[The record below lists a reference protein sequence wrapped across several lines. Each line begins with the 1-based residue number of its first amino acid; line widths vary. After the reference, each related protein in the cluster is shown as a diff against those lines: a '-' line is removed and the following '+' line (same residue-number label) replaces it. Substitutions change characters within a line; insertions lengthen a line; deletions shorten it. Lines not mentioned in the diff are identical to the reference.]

1 MPLAAGVGVSPY
13 LRRSTEGCM
22 PACLAPGVPP
32 STMRAWGDGVIV
44 GKESG
49 QLVVHAAHDGAP
61 FLMHGPLS
69 LALDSPL

>member
-1 MPLAAGVGVSPY
+1 
-13 LRRSTEGCM
+13 M